1 MSKFFNIKYVFGLVL
16 VGAVLLPSCAF
27 RPTYNRKT
35 MTGLN
40 SSNAHFAE
48 TKEDVTVL
56 VRKLTIED
64 CKDVFDGRNFDRSN
78 NEIIPMQV
86 TVRNNSNNSVLLKKK
101 NIILPLLDN
110 ETVSNALH
118 YKTGARSVASA
129 LFLPGGLVTGIV
141 YGVMS
146 KGGNA
151 NVDQDIERKSSDVIT
166 VDAGDSVSALIFV
179 DEDGYRS
186 RFNMSLK
193 TTGSAK
199 RTIDYKVAL

>member
-1 MSKFFNIKYVFGLVL
+1 MCVPSYIQQKSYDWLKFFKCSL
-16 VGAVLLPSCAF
+16 C
-27 RPTYNRKT
+27 R
-35 MTGLN
+35 
-40 SSNAHFAE
+40 HQ
-48 TKEDVTVL
+48 EDVTVL
-56 VRKLTIED
+56 VRKLTTED
-64 CKDVFDGRNFDRSN
+64 CKYVFDGRSFDSSK

-101 NIILPLLDN
+101 DIVLPLLDN
-110 ETVSNALH
+110 ETVSKALH

-129 LFLPGGLVTGIV
+129 LFLPGGLITGVV

-179 DEDGYRS
+179 DEDGYRAE
-186 RFNMSLK
+186 FDMSVK
-193 TTGSAK
+193 TTGSVK
-199 RTIDYKVAL
+199 RTLDYKVAL